1 MADAEAFAT
10 CESSMAVIIDV
21 IKDEIESHEATENSH
36 KATDSYHKATKVN
49 R

>member
-1 MADAEAFAT
+1 MVDAEALVT

-21 IKDEIESHEATENSH
+21 IEDEIESHKATENGH
-36 KATDSYHKATKVN
+36 KATDSYHEATKVN